1 MPAGCARRQMTFHNP
16 MGAAGLEPVPLPML
30 ICSELK
36 DQRLTSGPNCW
47 LRRGTGACIPGGCSP
62 QRRALS
68 FGGYCT
74 THRLCD
80 LHRTAGSIAWCHAE
94 MPTAVRGSRELVG
107 PMSARNGNLV
117 ANHPAYR
124 SRAHSAPKWMTEQLR
139 AAAYVEVNPL
149 KPGSA
154 VTLGNGPEV
163 VAGHFYSAKPA
174 AASLV
179 GRRGDRSCCT
189 LCGLTGDCKT
199 SPYKDPVA
207 GRPPPLD

>member
-1 MPAGCARRQMTFHNP
+1 
-16 MGAAGLEPVPLPML
+16 
-30 ICSELK
+30 
-36 DQRLTSGPNCW
+36 
-47 LRRGTGACIPGGCSP
+47 
-62 QRRALS
+62 
-68 FGGYCT
+68 
-74 THRLCD
+74 
-80 LHRTAGSIAWCHAE
+80 
-94 MPTAVRGSRELVG
+94 
-107 PMSARNGNLV
+107 MSARNGNLV

-199 SPYKDPVA
+199 SPYKDLVA